1 MLSLVILDLLKN
13 SKLGVELSEEHTPF
27 EVKAYC
33 AVFSMYHSLLNKE
46 YNTLL
51 RRSKSMIACI
61 SDHAMLS
68 VRLQEFMHTNR
79 DNVVDLQARIVGTR
93 RMISTLLED
102 EDELLLLNL
111 TVLEQNPALYG

>member
-1 MLSLVILDLLKN
+1 MVMIFMLDLLKN
-13 SKLGVELSEEHTPF
+13 SKVGVELSESQTPF

-46 YNTLL
+46 YTTLL

-61 SDHAMLS
+61 SDHTMLS
-68 VRLQEFMHTNR
+68 VKLQEFMHSNH
-79 DNVVDLQARIVGTR
+79 DNVVDLQSSIVGTR
-93 RMISTLLED
+93 RMISALLED

-111 TVLEQNPALYG
+111 TVLEHNPSLYG